1 MKRYIYG
8 RRLIDERNQYRRWI
22 DPRLPTLRLG
32 DVVAYLRHRGWTPV
46 PPDREGF
53 LVFREPPGIDSDS
66 APFYQF
72 VPDSEGYDIYPRLL
86 FELLTGVAEVENRPA
101 SEVIDDILRLA
112 ASSQSNGPIQTT
124 ATDAGVSTK

>member
-8 RRLIDERNQYRRWI
+8 RRLIDERNQYCRWI
-22 DPRLPTLRLG
+22 DPRVRTLRLA
-32 DVVAYLRHRGWTPV
+32 DVLAYLHQHDWTQV

-53 LVFREPPGIDSDS
+53 LVFREPLGAGSEG

-72 VPDSEGYDIYPRLL
+72 VPDSETYDIYPRLM
-86 FELLTGVAEVENRPA
+86 FELLTGVAEVENRQA

-112 ASSQSNGPIQTT
+112 ASSQSNGPAQTRT
-124 ATDAGVSTK
+124 TDASITGK